1 MADLQFETDQL
12 LAELGI
18 STGGAPAPPPSKP
31 PPPVPPLPA
40 AGGGGSAPPPPP
52 PPPPGPGAAAGK
64 APGAAGGIKLKTSGG
79 NLKSAKDAQ
88 KEIDDIFDSVIS
100 FAGKTSSKKKAPPPV
115 APKPKRKIHVSSYSM
130 QVKKPAPPK
139 RGDSSKPEPPKMV
152 AVSQAPPPPPP
163 PAPAA
168 PAPVVAVAPVKPP
181 KPASVPEPDATP
193 EPIPDA
199 IPEPVA
205 MVAFGPGLETLEV
218 NCYGDFQVSCTHDT
232 TVDDLEVSVKGPT
245 GSKPV
250 EITEHGNGQFSCS
263 YLPSAAGDH
272 VISIMVEDTPIPGSP
287 FTAHVKFAAY
297 TDKCTAAGPGLVSGT
312 TTEPCSFKIRS
323 KDEAGYARMRIHV
336 VGPSKAEP
344 IEMVEDMEEKC
355 VNVTYHPSASGDYT
369 IRVLWGEA
377 NVHGSPFTVPVTG
390 DTVNDSTKV
399 IVTGEG
405 LNGGEVDQPLKIFV
419 EGEAGAGPGPLGV
432 RMVGP
437 SKPTI
442 TADDSSEEGVELT
455 VLCRD
460 PGEYQLILKWGT
472 DEVPTSPYTI
482 RVTGEGRVVRP
493 ELCTATGDGISTGKV
508 GDPVTFVVNI
518 PDEAGP
524 GTMGVS
530 VSGPHPPKPI
540 NILNHQDGTMEVTYH
555 PIAPGDYT
563 IEVMW
568 ADQHISGSPFTAAVS
583 GIALRNPKE
592 VFAESEIIGKFMKC
606 NQLGTIT
613 VTPKA
618 GAGAGPLRAKLEGPT
633 KADLSL
639 MANPDGSM
647 TVSFVPKDTG
657 HYTLHLLWGEGEEES
672 DEINGSPFLIK
683 VEK

>member
-1 MADLQFETDQL
+1 MADLQLETDQL

-18 STGGAPAPPPSKP
+18 SSGGGAGAPSSSN
-31 PPPVPPLPA
+31 PPPVPPPPP
-40 AGGGGSAPPPPP
+40 AGGAPPPPPPPAGGAPPPPP
-52 PPPPGPGAAAGK
+52 PPPPAASTTKGAS
-64 APGAAGGIKLKTSGG
+64 IKLKTSGG
-79 NLKSAKDAQ
+79 NLRAAKDAQ

-100 FAGKTSSKKKAPPPV
+100 FAGKTSSKKKVPPPV
-115 APKPKRKIHVSSYSM
+115 APKPKRKIHVSSYTM
-130 QVKKPAPPK
+130 QVKKPEPK
-139 RGDSSKPEPPKMV
+139 KQGDVPSKPEPPKVV
-152 AVSQAPPPPPP
+152 AVPQAPPPPPS
-163 PAPAA
+163 APAA
-168 PAPVVAVAPVKPP
+168 PASSAPAAPSSAQPSKGADP
-181 KPASVPEPDATP
+181 
-193 EPIPDA
+193 

-205 MVAFGPGLETLEV
+205 VVAFGPGLETLEV
-218 NCYGDFQVSCTHDT
+218 NCYGDFQVSCTHT
-232 TVDDLEVSVKGPT
+232 TTIDDLEVSVKGPT

-250 EITEHGNGQFSCS
+250 DITEHGNGQFSCS

-272 VISIMVEDTPIPGSP
+272 TISIKVEDEDIPGSP

-297 TDKCTAAGPGLVSGT
+297 TDKCSAEGPGLVSGT
-312 TTEPCSFKIRS
+312 TTEPCCFKIRS

-344 IEMVEDMEEKC
+344 IEMEEDTEEKC
-355 VNVTYHPSASGDYT
+355 VNVKYHPSAAGDYT

-377 NVHGSPFTVPVTG
+377 NVHGSPFTVPITG
-390 DTVNDSTKV
+390 DTVNDPSKV

-405 LNGGEVDQPLKIFV
+405 LKGGEVDQPLKIFV

-437 SKPTI
+437 SKPSI

-455 VLCRD
+455 VVCRD
-460 PGEYQLILKWGT
+460 PGEYQLLLKWGN
-472 DEVPTSPYTI
+472 DEVPTSPYKI
-482 RVTGEGRVVRP
+482 VVTGEGRQVKP
-493 ELCTATGDGISTGKV
+493 ELCTASGDGISGGFVGK
-508 GDPVTFVVNI
+508 PATFKVDI

-530 VSGPHPPKPI
+530 ISGPHPPKPVEI
-540 NILNHQDGTMEVTYH
+540 VNNQDGTMEVTYH

-568 ADQHISGSPFTAAVS
+568 AEQHISGSPFTASVTGDAVRD
-583 GIALRNPKE
+583 AKK
-592 VFAESEIIGKFMKC
+592 VFAEGSILKEFMKC

-613 VTPKA
+613 VSPKE

-633 KADLSL
+633 KADLQL
-639 MANPDGSM
+639 TANPEDGTM
-647 TVSFVPKDTG
+647 LVSFVPKDSG
-657 HYTLHLLWGEGEEES
+657 HYTLHLLWGPDEDES
-672 DEINGSPFLIK
+672 NEIKDSPFTIK

>member
-1 MADLQFETDQL
+1 MADLEFETDQL

-18 STGGAPAPPPSKP
+18 SSGGGAGAPASSSNPP

-40 AGGGGSAPPPPP
+40 AAPPPPP
-52 PPPPGPGAAAGK
+52 PPPPAAAAK
-64 APGAAGGIKLKTSGG
+64 SSSSIKLKTSGG
-79 NLKSAKDAQ
+79 NLKSAQAAQ

-100 FAGKTSSKKKAPPPV
+100 FAGKTSSKKKVPPPV
-115 APKPKRKIHVSSYSM
+115 APKPKRKVHVSSYTM
-130 QVKKPAPPK
+130 QVKKPTPK
-139 RGDSSKPEPPKMV
+139 QDSSGTPSKPEPPKLV
-152 AVSQAPPPPPP
+152 AVAQAPPPPPP
-163 PAPAA
+163 PAPVTLQ
-168 PAPVVAVAPVKPP
+168 APVVPQAPVTPQAPAADTAPAKPP
-181 KPASVPEPDATP
+181 MPDT
-193 EPIPDA
+193 
-199 IPEPVA
+199 IPEPVS

-232 TVDDLEVSVKGPT
+232 IVDDLDVTVKGPT

-263 YLPSAAGDH
+263 YLPTAAGDH
-272 VISIMVEDTPIPGSP
+272 VISIKVEDVPIPGSP

-297 TDKCTAAGPGLVSGT
+297 TDKCSAEGPGLVSGT
-312 TTEPCSFKIRS
+312 TTEPCCFKIRS

-344 IEMVEDMEEKC
+344 IEMEEDMEEKC
-355 VNVTYHPSASGDYT
+355 VNVTYHPSAAGDYT

-377 NVHGSPFTVPVTG
+377 NVHGSPFTVPITG
-390 DTVNDSTKV
+390 DTVNDPSKV

-405 LNGGEVDQPLKIFV
+405 LKGGEVDEPLKFFI

-455 VLCRD
+455 VVCRD
-460 PGEYQLILKWGT
+460 PGEYQLVLKWGT
-472 DEVPTSPYTI
+472 DEVPTSPYTVKI
-482 RVTGEGRVVRP
+482 TGEGRQVRP
-493 ELCTATGDGISTGKV
+493 ELCTASGDGISTGKV
-508 GDPVTFVVNI
+508 GYPVTFTVNI

-530 VSGPHPPKPI
+530 VAGPHPPKPI
-540 NILNHQDGTMEVTYH
+540 DIINHQDGTMEVTYH

-568 ADQHISGSPFTAAVS
+568 AEQHISGSPFTAVISGDAV
-583 GIALRNPKE
+583 RNPKQ
-592 VFAESEIIGKFMKC
+592 VFAEGEIIGQFMKC
-606 NQLGTIT
+606 NQLGTI
-613 VTPKA
+613 VITPKE

-633 KADLSL
+633 KADLQL
-639 MANPDGSM
+639 TANPDGTM
-647 TVSFVPKDTG
+647 MVSFVPKDSG
-657 HYTLHLLWGEGEEES
+657 HYNLHLLWGEGEEEA

>member
-1 MADLQFETDQL
+1 MADLEFETDQL

-18 STGGAPAPPPSKP
+18 SSGGGGGAAASTSSTQ

-40 AGGGGSAPPPPP
+40 AGGGGPPPPP
-52 PPPPGPGAAAGK
+52 PPPPPAATGSSSSS
-64 APGAAGGIKLKTSGG
+64 IKLKTSGG
-79 NLKSAKDAQ
+79 ELKSAKAAQ

-100 FAGKTSSKKKAPPPV
+100 FAGKTSKKKAPPPV

-130 QVKKPAPPK
+130 QVKKPEPK
-139 RGDSSKPEPPKMV
+139 KEASGVPSKPEPPKLVPV
-152 AVSQAPPPPPP
+152 AQAPPPPPP
-163 PAPAA
+163 PPAA
-168 PAPVVAVAPVKPP
+168 TASKPAATAATPAKPP
-181 KPASVPEPDATP
+181 E
-193 EPIPDA
+193 PDA
-199 IPEPVA
+199 IPEPVS

-218 NCYGDFQVSCTHDT
+218 NCYGDFQVSCTPDT
-232 TVDDLEVSVKGPT
+232 TVDDLEVNVKGPT

-263 YLPSAAGDH
+263 YLPTAAGDH
-272 VISIMVEDTPIPGSP
+272 VITIKVEDKPIPGSP

-297 TDKCTAAGPGLVSGT
+297 TDKCSAEGPGLVSGT
-312 TTEPCSFKIRS
+312 TTEPCHFKIRS

-344 IEMVEDMEEKC
+344 IEMEEDTEEKC
-355 VNVTYHPSASGDYT
+355 VNVTYHPSAAGDYT

-390 DTVNDSTKV
+390 DTVNDPSKV

-405 LNGGEVDQPLKIFV
+405 LKGGEVDQPLKFFV

-455 VLCRD
+455 VICRD
-460 PGEYQLILKWGT
+460 PGEYQLILKWGN

-482 RVTGEGRVVRP
+482 KVTGEGREVRP
-493 ELCTATGDGISTGKV
+493 ELCTATGAGISSGKV
-508 GDPVTFVVNI
+508 GDAATFTVNI

-530 VSGPHPPKPI
+530 VAGPHPPKPI
-540 NILNHQDGTMEVTYH
+540 DIINNQDGTMEVTYH
-555 PIAPGDYT
+555 PIAPGNYT
-563 IEVMW
+563 IEITW
-568 ADQHISGSPFTAAVS
+568 AEKHISGSPFTAVVS
-583 GIALRNPKE
+583 GDAVRNPKQ
-592 VFAESEIIGKFMKC
+592 VFAEGEIIGQFMKC

-613 VTPKA
+613 VIPKE

-633 KADLSL
+633 KADLQL
-639 MANPDGSM
+639 EANPDGTM
-647 TVSFVPKDTG
+647 LVSFIPKDTG
-657 HYTLHLLWGEGEEES
+657 HYNLHLLWGEGEDES
-672 DEINGSPFLIK
+672 NEINNSPFLVK

>member
-1 MADLQFETDQL
+1 MADLEFETDQL

-18 STGGAPAPPPSKP
+18 SSGGGAATASP
-31 PPPVPPLPA
+31 PPPVPPQPA
-40 AGGGGSAPPPPP
+40 AAPPPPP
-52 PPPPGPGAAAGK
+52 PPPPPAK
-64 APGAAGGIKLKTSGG
+64 ASASIKLKTSGG
-79 NLKSAKDAQ
+79 DLKSAKAAQ

-100 FAGKTSSKKKAPPPV
+100 FAGKTSSKKKVPPPV
-115 APKPKRKIHVSSYSM
+115 APKPKRNIHVSSYSM
-130 QVKKPAPPK
+130 QVKKPAPKGEGSSIP
-139 RGDSSKPEPPKMV
+139 SKPEPPKLVPV
-152 AVSQAPPPPPP
+152 AQAPPPPPAVVSP
-163 PAPAA
+163 PPST
-168 PAPVVAVAPVKPP
+168 AVATTPAKPP
-181 KPASVPEPDATP
+181 KLEDIP
-193 EPIPDA
+193 EPI
-199 IPEPVA
+199 A

-218 NCYGDFQVSCTHDT
+218 NCYGDFQVSCTHDMT
-232 TVDDLEVSVKGPT
+232 IDDLEVTVKGPT

-263 YLPSAAGDH
+263 YLPTAAGDH
-272 VISIMVEDTPIPGSP
+272 LISIKVEDKPIPGSP
-287 FTAHVKFAAY
+287 FTAHIKFAAY
-297 TDKCTAAGPGLVSGT
+297 TDKCSAEGPGLASGT
-312 TTEPCSFKIRS
+312 TTEPCHFKIRS

-355 VNVTYHPSASGDYT
+355 INVTYHPSAAGDYT

-390 DTVNDSTKV
+390 DTVNDPSKV

-405 LNGGEVDQPLKIFV
+405 LKGGEVDQPLKFFV
-419 EGEAGAGPGPLGV
+419 EGEAGAGPGPLGI

-460 PGEYQLILKWGT
+460 PGEYQLVLKWGT
-472 DEVPTSPYTI
+472 DEVPTSPYTVK
-482 RVTGEGRVVRP
+482 VTGEGRKVRP

-508 GDPVTFVVNI
+508 GDPVTFTVNI

-530 VSGPHPPKPI
+530 VAGPHPPKPI
-540 NILNHQDGTMEVTYH
+540 EIINNQDGSMVVTYH
-555 PIAPGDYT
+555 PIAPGNYT
-563 IEVMW
+563 IEVTW
-568 ADQHISGSPFTAAVS
+568 AEEHISGSPFTAVVS
-583 GIALRNPKE
+583 GDAVRNPKQ
-592 VFAESEIIGKFMKC
+592 VFAEGEIIGQFMKC

-613 VTPKA
+613 VIPKE

-633 KADLSL
+633 KADLQL
-639 MANPDGSM
+639 MANADGTM
-647 TVSFVPKDTG
+647 LVSFIPKESG
-657 HYTLHLLWGEGEEES
+657 HYSLHLLWGEGEEECN
-672 DEINGSPFLIK
+672 EINGSPFLVK

>member
-1 MADLQFETDQL
+1 MASLEFETDQL
-12 LAELGI
+12 LADLGI
-18 STGGAPAPPPSKP
+18 SSGGGSGAPAPA
-31 PPPVPPLPA
+31 PA
-40 AGGGGSAPPPPP
+40 AAPGPPPPP
-52 PPPPGPGAAAGK
+52 PPPPAATASSSSSS
-64 APGAAGGIKLKTSGG
+64 IKLKTSGG
-79 NLKSAKDAQ
+79 NLKSAQAAQ

-130 QVKKPAPPK
+130 QVKQPDPK
-139 RGDSSKPEPPKMV
+139 KDTSGIPSKPEPPKLV
-152 AVSQAPPPPPP
+152 AVAQAPPPPPP
-163 PAPAA
+163 PPKTVSPPAPSTAPA
-168 PAPVVAVAPVKPP
+168 KPP
-181 KPASVPEPDATP
+181 PPAAAAAEPDVP
-193 EPIPDA
+193 
-199 IPEPVA
+199 PEPVA

-218 NCYGDFQVSCTHDT
+218 NCYGDFQISCPHDT
-232 TVDDLEVSVKGPT
+232 TADDLEVNVKGPT

-250 EITEHGNGQFSCS
+250 EITEHGNGQFSAS
-263 YLPSAAGDH
+263 YLPTAAGDH
-272 VISIMVEDTPIPGSP
+272 IISIKVEDKPIQGSP

-297 TDKCTAAGPGLVSGT
+297 TDKCSAEGPGLVSGT
-312 TTEPCSFKIRS
+312 TTEPCHFKIRS

-355 VNVTYHPSASGDYT
+355 VNVTYHPSAAGDYT
-369 IRVLWGEA
+369 VRVLWGEA

-390 DTVNDSTKV
+390 DTVNDPSKV
-399 IVTGEG
+399 IVMGDG
-405 LNGGEVDQPLKIFV
+405 LKGGEVNQPLKFFV

-442 TADDSSEEGVELT
+442 TADDSSEDGVELV
-455 VLCRD
+455 VLCQD

-482 RVTGEGRVVRP
+482 NITGEGREVRP
-493 ELCTATGDGISTGKV
+493 ELCTATGDGVSTGKV
-508 GDPVTFVVNI
+508 GDPVTFTVNI

-540 NILNHQDGTMEVTYH
+540 DIVNNQDGTMVVTYH
-555 PIAPGDYT
+555 PIAPGNYT
-563 IEVMW
+563 IDITW
-568 ADQHISGSPFTAAVS
+568 AEQHISGSPFTAVVS
-583 GIALRNPKE
+583 GDAVRNPKL
-592 VFAESEIIGKFMKC
+592 VSAEGEIIGNFMKC

-613 VTPKA
+613 VTPKE
-618 GAGAGPLRAKLEGPT
+618 GAGAGPLRAKLEGPA
-633 KADLSL
+633 KADLQL
-639 MANPDGSM
+639 MANPDGTM
-647 TVSFVPKDTG
+647 LVSFIPKESG
-657 HYTLHLLWGEGEEES
+657 HYNLHLLWGEGEEEG
-672 DEINGSPFLIK
+672 DEINESPFLVK